1 MKKIIIRIIITLLSN
16 ILLIGCTS
24 QKLSQ
29 EPPKLTITIGD
40 KELQYVTAKN
50 KWDGALYDRQN
61 TFQSILREGSDIETP
76 YFEFGKIAVI
86 NFKNN
91 PPDKFTISDILID
104 KDGNKRYFT
113 PIISIPFELKD
124 GKYSFEIKKNV
135 EAELDSV
142 FVPNMTYFRG
152 YRITT
157 SWGQNECE
165 YAFIIK
171 TDR

>member
-1 MKKIIIRIIITLLSN
+1 MIFLIIITLLSN

-40 KELQYVTAKN
+40 KGLQYVTVKN
-50 KWDGALYDRQN
+50 KWDGAIYDRKN
-61 TFQSILREGSDIETP
+61 TFQSILKEDSSIETP
-76 YFEFGKIAVI
+76 YFEFGKIVVI

-104 KDGNKRYFT
+104 KNGSKRYFT
-113 PIISIPFELKD
+113 PIINIPFELKD
-124 GKYSFEIKKNV
+124 GKYSFEIKKNI
-135 EAELDSV
+135 EAELDSY

-152 YRITT
+152 YRITA
-157 SWGQNECE
+157 SWGKNECE

-171 TDR
+171 TAR